1 MEKKHKL
8 TYNDIDEPW
17 QPLSDDSVEFVL
29 TREDFSSARP
39 LISVERTS
47 QAPIVEI
54 VPIAPVQTEK
64 EKVVEVVAVADE
76 AVVPVTEAQEKQQA
90 ADTVAEDEIVPVTE
104 FQVKQQVADETDAPV
119 TETHQEK
126 PLADTKDAIHTPEI
140 VSDESSTQVAV
151 EDDSVAPVT
160 ETQEKPLAD
169 TLTEDDVVPVTETQV
184 KLLSDLAEGSGQSET
199 ATEQEVITLIHHE
212 PAEDTTESTV
222 TELWKVDL
230 LQESLIKVDET
241 TTHSDVDNEGS
252 GGPLTDSASEGS
264 GLADSLPTF
273 LSDDIAEGSGSP
285 STESDELFRGSPTTI
300 IPSNDDDTPTAT
312 DSQLLILKGVLTTEE
327 ITTESTSESDTIHLK
342 DLNEKEVKST
352 ESPIESTEQVRL
364 T

>member
-1 MEKKHKL
+1 MA
-8 TYNDIDEPW
+8 YNDIDEPW

-39 LISVERTS
+39 LINVERTS

-54 VPIAPVQTEK
+54 VPVAPVQTEK
-64 EKVVEVVAVADE
+64 EKVAEVVVVADE
-76 AVVPVTEAQEKQQA
+76 AVVPVTEKQQA

-104 FQVKQQVADETDAPV
+104 SQVKQQVADETDAPV
-119 TETHQEK
+119 TETQDK

-140 VSDESSTQVAV
+140 VSDESSTQVAEVEKQQVAV

-169 TLTEDDVVPVTETQV
+169 TLTEDEVVPVTETQV
-184 KLLSDLAEGSGQSET
+184 KLLSDLAEGSGQSDT

-212 PAEDTTESTV
+212 PAEDTTESAV
-222 TELWKVDL
+222 TELWKADL
-230 LQESLIKVDET
+230 LQESLIKVDE

-300 IPSNDDDTPTAT
+300 IPSNDDDTSTAT
-312 DSQLLILKGVLTTEE
+312 DSQFLIPKDGLATEE
-327 ITTESTSESDTIHLK
+327 TTTESTSESDTIHLK